1 MHADNSHHL
10 TEAARRRHDQAH
22 QRVIRALR
30 AARTG
35 DRPPSVSALAAAAGV
50 SRSFI
55 YSNPDLIQ
63 ALHELGPREPTR
75 VDPRR
80 QASHQSLLAR
90 VAALNEKNK
99 ALRAENTDLRR
110 RLEAAHGALRDQHH
124 AASTNRES
132 TW

>member
-22 QRVIRALR
+22 QRVVRTLR

-99 ALRAENTDLRR
+99 TLRAENTDLRR